1 MPITKK
7 FLKYGDV
14 GILVRKYQNILVK
27 TGSKIKPNGEYTIGM
42 MSAVRAFQ
50 KKNGLKVT
58 GILDAK
64 TMAKLDAFKA
74 PKKSA
79 KTV

>member
-1 MPITKK
+1 MPIKK
-7 FLKYGDV
+7 KVLKYGDA
-14 GILVRKYQNILVK
+14 GILVKKYQTILAK

-42 MSAVRAFQ
+42 VSAVRAFQ
-50 KKNGLKVT
+50 KKNGLAVT

-74 PKKSA
+74 PKKTA
-79 KTV
+79 KKA